1 MELHGNNYLL
11 ANADLAGS
19 YFPECV
25 LLCVCVRAVKSAAL
39 QLNAKRVIATETSLR
54 FHLTSVLRSGQA
66 TVGRERRNSCQ
77 AHVLQLRPLRMRM
90 PARLKIS

>member
-11 ANADLAGS
+11 ANADLAGR

-25 LLCVCVRAVKSAAL
+25 PLCVCVCAVKSAAL

-66 TVGRERRNSCQ
+66 TAGREQGELLPSTCITAQ
-77 AHVLQLRPLRMRM
+77 AAPHED
-90 PARLKIS
+90 ACEAEN